1 MIKEEENLK
10 LKKGKKVEEKK
21 PPRKGSAVQGKIVNG
36 ANWGWAFCE
45 RERLDEERVRRQRG
59 REGLREGSVGME
71 EREN

>member
-1 MIKEEENLK
+1 M
-10 LKKGKKVEEKK
+10 
-21 PPRKGSAVQGKIVNG
+21 NG